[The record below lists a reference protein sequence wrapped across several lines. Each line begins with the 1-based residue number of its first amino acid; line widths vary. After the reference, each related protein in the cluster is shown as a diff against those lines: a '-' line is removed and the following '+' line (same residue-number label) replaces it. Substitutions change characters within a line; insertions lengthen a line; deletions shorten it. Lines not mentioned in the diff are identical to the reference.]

1 MTQETE
7 SEGDTG
13 RPWVNHVVTGN
24 LTTNTSTF
32 RPAVTYTATRNTFTD
47 CTVQT
52 AASNISAAQTAT
64 SNISTVQTATSNTST
79 VQTATSNTS
88 TVQTA
93 TSNTS
98 TVQTATSNI
107 STVQTAT
114 SNISTAET
122 AANSDTLTQGIQSVV
137 TGQSKS
143 AFTFFFSLKGF
154 FFLQEQ
160 FGCDSHSHLEWGY
173 CDIQNNQGH

>member
-1 MTQETE
+1 MGQLSYLFQLLKMTQETE

-52 AASNISAAQTAT
+52 AASNISTAQTAT
-64 SNISTVQTATSNTST
+64 SNTF
-79 VQTATSNTS
+79 
-88 TVQTA
+88 
-93 TSNTS
+93 

-122 AANSDTLTQGIQSVV
+122 AADSDTLTQGIQSVV

-143 AFTFFFSLKGF
+143 ASAF
-154 FFLQEQ
+154 FFL
-160 FGCDSHSHLEWGY
+160 
-173 CDIQNNQGH
+173 

>member
-1 MTQETE
+1 MGQLSYLFQLLKMTQETE

-52 AASNISAAQTAT
+52 AASNISTAQTAT
-64 SNISTVQTATSNTST
+64 SNT
-79 VQTATSNTS
+79 
-88 TVQTA
+88 
-93 TSNTS
+93 
-98 TVQTATSNI
+98 

-143 AFTFFFSLKGF
+143 ASAFFFSLKGF
-154 FFLQEQ
+154 FFPGTIWL
-160 FGCDSHSHLEWGY
+160 
-173 CDIQNNQGH
+173 

>member
-1 MTQETE
+1 MGKPC
-7 SEGDTG
+7 SIA
-13 RPWVNHVVTGN
+13 VTGN

-52 AASNISAAQTAT
+52 AASNISTAQTAT
-64 SNISTVQTATSNTST
+64 SNI
-79 VQTATSNTS
+79 S

-137 TGQSKS
+137 TGQSKY
-143 AFTFFFSLKGF
+143 AFAF
-154 FFLQEQ
+154 FFL
-160 FGCDSHSHLEWGY
+160 
-173 CDIQNNQGH
+173 